1 MKKNIIFLFLI
12 NIFFLN
18 AQEKESLSGKIF
30 YNYGGEIT
38 WEFLDDSILEI
49 SEYTEQNGLVSK
61 KIDYTYQKVGPYYH
75 LILKED
81 SKEIKYVVLPGV
93 YDEFFLLYE
102 DKNVKPIHNGLFG
115 RNSIFYAN
123 KTKYITDNYLTEGLI
138 KYIPENLGDLS
149 IGKPWVEGE
158 TDSGIGKYIKIEN
171 SRLFNYLVISN
182 GFVSYKPSTYYN
194 NNRLKKIRII
204 NKENEVQQVEILLQD
219 TAIPAE
225 IELPFET
232 KRIDIEILE
241 VYKGEKYDDTCI
253 NFILCKSYY

>member
-1 MKKNIIFLFLI
+1 MKKIIFFLCLFQ
-12 NIFFLN
+12 FFYLN

-38 WEFLDDSILEI
+38 WDFLTDSILEL
-49 SEYTEQNGLVSK
+49 SEYTDEKGLVS
-61 KIDYTYQKVGPYYH
+61 QKLEYKYVNAGPYYH
-75 LILKED
+75 LILRDD
-81 SKEIKYVVLPGV
+81 SKELKYVALPGV
-93 YDEFFLLYE
+93 YDEFLLLYE
-102 DKNVKPIHNGLFG
+102 DKSIKPIHNGLFG

-158 TDSGIGKYIKIEN
+158 TDSGIGKSIKIEN
-171 SRLFNYLVISN
+171 SRLFKYLVISN

-204 NKENEVQQVEILLQD
+204 NKENEAQQVEVLLKD

-232 KRIDIEILE
+232 KKIDIEILE